1 MELIPFSL
9 DQVEYFL
16 LVFVRI
22 VTTVSLLP
30 VFGSY
35 AIPVQLKVALS
46 LILTI
51 IIFNSV
57 MSAGPEIAHPF
68 SVGTFILMIVKEVAV
83 GLGIGFV
90 ASLLF
95 TAVQFAGR
103 LIDTEIGFGF
113 VELIDP
119 FTDEPVT
126 VLGQLQVILFTILFL
141 LFNGHYFLLLAIQKS
156 FELIPLTGA
165 HFPSGK
171 LAFHVTSLVGNIF
184 ILALKFS
191 APIYVTLVLTEL
203 SLGVVART
211 VPQINIFFVG
221 LPLKITVGLGAAIM
235 VLPLLASLFRQMVEG
250 LIQDIWR
257 LLFLMA

>member
-1 MELIPFSL
+1 
-9 DQVEYFL
+9 
-16 LVFVRI
+16 
-22 VTTVSLLP
+22 
-30 VFGSY
+30 
-35 AIPVQLKVALS
+35 
-46 LILTI
+46 
-51 IIFNSV
+51 

-141 LFNGHYFLLLAIQKS
+141 LFNGHYFLYLR
-156 FELIPLTGA
+156 
-165 HFPSGK
+165 
-171 LAFHVTSLVGNIF
+171 
-184 ILALKFS
+184 
-191 APIYVTLVLTEL
+191 YRRVL
-203 SLGVVART
+203 
-211 VPQINIFFVG
+211 N
-221 LPLKITVGLGAAIM
+221 
-235 VLPLLASLFRQMVEG
+235 
-250 LIQDIWR
+250 
-257 LLFLMA
+257 